1 MLIEFPRALP
11 VPASTGIF
19 EHIWRGTSAWRSN
32 PAGYSRCVYLHVAPA
47 HRRGYRACLCMPNGR
62 FIVAESPIQRP
73 VMTGQGLPDR
83 KH

>member
-32 PAGYSRCVYLHVAPA
+32 PAGYSRCVFISTWHRLTGGDTVLAFACRMVGSSWQNLPYSAP
-47 HRRGYRACLCMPNGR
+47 
-62 FIVAESPIQRP
+62 S
-73 VMTGQGLPDR
+73 
-83 KH
+83 